1 MSRKRGRISPA
12 CFLSEFFILM
22 PVLFCLSEK
31 FFRCS
36 DKTSGIFHP
45 GCLIRRMHRKLR
57 KSDIYRIHRYLRI
70 RNISQ
75 GRSARHIGAIHKGL
89 VFYACPPYNSDLSAV
104 CLSQKKHRRKGLCL
118 ALRTYALL
126 LSPAQNFPSFDTL
139 LPVDG
144 SELSF
149 RLLR

>member
-1 MSRKRGRISPA
+1 MNIHVKLTELRIAHVTQKGRISPA

-31 FFRCS
+31 FFRHS

-57 KSDIYRIHRYLRI
+57 KSDIYCIHRYLRI

-89 VFYACPPYNSDLSAV
+89 VFYACPVAKILEF
-104 CLSQKKHRRKGLCL
+104 CR
-118 ALRTYALL
+118 
-126 LSPAQNFPSFDTL
+126 
-139 LPVDG
+139 
-144 SELSF
+144 
-149 RLLR
+149 